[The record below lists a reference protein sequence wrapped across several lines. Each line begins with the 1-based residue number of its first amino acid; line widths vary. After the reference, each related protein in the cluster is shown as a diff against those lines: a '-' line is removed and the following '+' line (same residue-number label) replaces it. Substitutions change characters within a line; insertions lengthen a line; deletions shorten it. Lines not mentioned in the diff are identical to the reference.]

1 MGLRSCNSDVRKLD
15 LCGLWRKL
23 PSAGEDW
30 MKIGAEK
37 IWRNGEVFGLGDD
50 EKNCKGI
57 LSTSAHKEPTGG
69 CRQVLITFT
78 RHEFSASDEDSHW
91 M

>member
-1 MGLRSCNSDVRKLD
+1 MVGLRD
-15 LCGLWRKL
+15 G
-23 PSAGEDW
+23 
-30 MKIGAEK
+30 M
-37 IWRNGEVFGLGDD
+37 
-50 EKNCKGI
+50 KNCKGI